1 MAMKKKRAPKKTGA
15 KKARAAKRNDPLRR
29 KLEGVLRAIE
39 QAHPATREFD
49 EISKLADALNLAIQ
63 KLKDNPGPVQ
73 SGTG

>member
-1 MAMKKKRAPKKTGA
+1 MATKKRAGKKAAA
-15 KKARAAKRNDPLRR
+15 KKRAAKRRNDPLRQ

-39 QAHPATREFD
+39 DSHPTTQAFVEVQSVR
-49 EISKLADALNLAIQ
+49 DALPLAIQ